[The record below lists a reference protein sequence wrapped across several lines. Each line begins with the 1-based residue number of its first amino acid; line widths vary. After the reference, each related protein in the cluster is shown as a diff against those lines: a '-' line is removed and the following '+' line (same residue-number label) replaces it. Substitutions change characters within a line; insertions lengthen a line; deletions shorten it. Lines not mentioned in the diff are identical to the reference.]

1 MMPRRW
7 TRLEA
12 ADTAFASVNDMAAL
26 SAHPHLRRI
35 HVETPSGAA
44 AIPAPA
50 PIVSGQPR
58 RYGAVP
64 ALGQH
69 GDLPNLEAGR

>member
-1 MMPRRW
+1 VE
-7 TRLEA
+7 RLEA

-35 HVETPSGAA
+35 EVETPSGMA

-58 RYGAVP
+58 SYGAVP

-69 GDLPNLEAGR
+69 ADRSNLEASR